1 MTTTMNGSASTTD
14 FRARVGAMLAQA
26 RKEKG
31 ITQIQLAERLG
42 MAQGSLSRIET
53 GRYMSID
60 VIGRYLDAIG
70 AELTIK

>member
-1 MTTTMNGSASTTD
+1 
-14 FRARVGAMLAQA
+14 MLARA

-42 MAQGSLSRIET
+42 MAQGNLSRIES

-70 AELTIK
+70 AELNIK

>member
-1 MTTTMNGSASTTD
+1 MAGLDSATD
-14 FRARVGAMLAQA
+14 FRERVGAMLARA

-31 ITQIQLAERLG
+31 ITQVQLAEALG
-42 MAQGSLSRIET
+42 MAQGNLSRIES

>member
-1 MTTTMNGSASTTD
+1 MAGLDSATD
-14 FRARVGAMLAQA
+14 FRSRIGAMLARA

-31 ITQIQLAERLG
+31 ITQVQLAEALG
-42 MAQGSLSRIET
+42 MAQGNLSRIES

>member
-1 MTTTMNGSASTTD
+1 MAGLDSTTD
-14 FRARVGAMLAQA
+14 FRERVGAMLARA

-31 ITQIQLAERLG
+31 ITQVQLAERLG
-42 MAQGSLSRIET
+42 MAQGNLSRIES